1 VRRIPGVK
9 IMEKRRVVITGL
21 GAVTSI
27 GLNAE
32 DFWRSCLE
40 GKSGVGAITRFDATD
55 FAVRIAGEVKDFE
68 PTDFIEMKEARR
80 MDRCVQFGVAAA
92 DMAIKDA
99 SLDMSREDPNRVGT
113 VTGSGTGG
121 ISTFETQHEVLL
133 NRGPSRISPFFV
145 PMMIIDMIPGM
156 ISMRHGLKGPN
167 YAVVSACASASH
179 AMGVCLRVIQNNEA
193 DVMVTG
199 GAEAA
204 VTPMTVG
211 GFASMKALS
220 TRNDDPHAASRPFDS
235 ERDGFVIGEGSGI
248 FVFEELE
255 HARKRGARVLAEVA
269 GYGATADAHHMTA
282 PAPGGEGG
290 VRSMK
295 TALDDAGLAPGDISY
310 INAHGT
316 STPHNDKLET
326 AAIKTVLGEAAARI
340 PISSTKSM
348 IGHLLGAG
356 GAVELVATVLSIRD
370 GKVHSTINLTNPD
383 PECDLDYVPEG
394 ARDVDVRA
402 AMSNS
407 FGFGGHNATL
417 VIKKYEE

>member
-1 VRRIPGVK
+1 
-9 IMEKRRVVITGL
+9 M
-21 GAVTSI
+21 TSI

-40 GKSGVGAITRFDATD
+40 GKSGADTISGFDATD
-55 FAVRIAGEVKDFE
+55 FAVRIAGEIKNFE
-68 PTDFIEMKEARR
+68 PVDFIDKKEARR

-92 DMAIKDA
+92 EMAIENA
-99 SLDMSREDPNRVGT
+99 SLDMSTEDGSRMGT
-113 VTGSGTGG
+113 VVGSGIGG
-121 ISTFETQHEVLL
+121 ISTFETQHEILL
-133 NRGPSRISPFFV
+133 NRGPSRVSPFFV

-156 ISMRHGLKGPN
+156 ISMRNGLKGPN

-179 AMGVCLRVIQNNEA
+179 AMGVCLRIIQSGEA

-211 GFASMKALS
+211 GFASMKAIS
-220 TRNDDPHAASRPFDS
+220 KRNDDPKAASRPFDS
-235 ERDGFVIGEGSGI
+235 GRDGFVIGEGAGI
-248 FVFEELE
+248 LVFEELE
-255 HARKRGARVLAEVA
+255 RARKRGAHILAEVA
-269 GYGATADAHHMTA
+269 GYGATGDAYHMTA
-282 PAPGGEGG
+282 PAPGGEGAA
-290 VRSMK
+290 RSMK
-295 TALDDAGLAPGDISY
+295 TALEDAGLAPGDISY

-326 AAIKTVLGEAAARI
+326 EAIKTVLGDAAARI

-356 GAVELVATVLSIRD
+356 GGVELIVAVLSIRD
-370 GKVHSTINLTNPD
+370 GKVHPTINLTDPD

-394 ARDVDVRA
+394 ARDVDVGTV
-402 AMSNS
+402 MSNS

>member
-1 VRRIPGVK
+1 
-9 IMEKRRVVITGL
+9 
-21 GAVTSI
+21 VTSI

-40 GKSGVGAITRFDATD
+40 GKSGADTISGFDATD
-55 FAVRIAGEVKDFE
+55 FAVRIAGEIKNFE
-68 PTDFIEMKEARR
+68 PVDFIDKKEARR

-92 DMAIKDA
+92 EMAIENA
-99 SLDMSREDPNRVGT
+99 SLDMSTEDGSRMGT
-113 VTGSGTGG
+113 VVGSGIGG
-121 ISTFETQHEVLL
+121 ISTFETQHEILL
-133 NRGPSRISPFFV
+133 NRGPSRVSPFFV

-156 ISMRHGLKGPN
+156 ISMRNGLKGPN

-179 AMGVCLRVIQNNEA
+179 AMGVCLRIIQSGEA

-211 GFASMKALS
+211 GFASMKAIS
-220 TRNDDPHAASRPFDS
+220 KRNDDPKAASRPFD
-235 ERDGFVIGEGSGI
+235 IGEGAGI
-248 FVFEELE
+248 LVFEELE
-255 HARKRGARVLAEVA
+255 RARKRGAHILAEVA
-269 GYGATADAHHMTA
+269 GYGATGDAYHMTA
-282 PAPGGEGG
+282 PAPGGEGAA
-290 VRSMK
+290 RSMK
-295 TALDDAGLAPGDISY
+295 TALEDAGLAPGDISY

-326 AAIKTVLGEAAARI
+326 EAIKTVLGDAAARI

-356 GAVELVATVLSIRD
+356 GGVELIVAVLSIRD
-370 GKVHSTINLTNPD
+370 GKVHPTINLTDPD

-394 ARDVDVRA
+394 ARDVDVGTV
-402 AMSNS
+402 MSNS

>member
-1 VRRIPGVK
+1 
-9 IMEKRRVVITGL
+9 
-21 GAVTSI
+21 VTSI

-40 GKSGVGAITRFDATD
+40 GKSGADTISGFDATD
-55 FAVRIAGEVKDFE
+55 FAVRIAGEIKNFE
-68 PTDFIEMKEARR
+68 PVDFIDKKEARR

-92 DMAIKDA
+92 EMAIENA
-99 SLDMSREDPNRVGT
+99 SLDMSTEDGSRMGT
-113 VTGSGTGG
+113 VVGSGIGG
-121 ISTFETQHEVLL
+121 ISTFETQHEILL
-133 NRGPSRISPFFV
+133 NRGPSRVSPFFV

-156 ISMRHGLKGPN
+156 ISMRNGLKGPN

-179 AMGVCLRVIQNNEA
+179 AMGVCLRIIQSGEA

-211 GFASMKALS
+211 GFASMKAIS
-220 TRNDDPHAASRPFDS
+220 KRNDDPKAASRPFDS
-235 ERDGFVIGEGSGI
+235 GRDGFVIGEGAGI
-248 FVFEELE
+248 LVFEELE
-255 HARKRGARVLAEVA
+255 RARKRGAHILAEVA
-269 GYGATADAHHMTA
+269 GYGATGDAYHMTA
-282 PAPGGEGG
+282 PAPGGEGAA
-290 VRSMK
+290 RSMK
-295 TALDDAGLAPGDISY
+295 TALEDAGLAPGDISY

-326 AAIKTVLGEAAARI
+326 EAIKTVLGDAAARI

-356 GAVELVATVLSIRD
+356 GGVELIVAVLSIRD
-370 GKVHSTINLTNPD
+370 GKVHPTINLTDPD

-394 ARDVDVRA
+394 ARDVDVGTV
-402 AMSNS
+402 MSNS

>member
-1 VRRIPGVK
+1 
-9 IMEKRRVVITGL
+9 MERRRVVITGL

-40 GKSGVGAITRFDATD
+40 GRSGIAPITAFDAAD
-55 FAVRIAGEVKDFE
+55 FAVRIAGEIKNFE
-68 PTDFIEMKEARR
+68 PENFIEKKEARR
-80 MDRCVQFGVAAA
+80 MDRCVQLGIAAS

-99 SLDMSREDPNRVGT
+99 SLDMSTVDGNRVGT
-113 VTGSGTGG
+113 VIGSGIGG
-121 ISTFETQHEVLL
+121 ISTFETQHEVLMT
-133 NRGPSRISPFFV
+133 RGPSRLSPFFV

-167 YAVVSACASASH
+167 FGVVSACASATH
-179 AMGVCLRVIQNNEA
+179 AMGMSLRIIQNGEA

-199 GAEAA
+199 GSEAA

-220 TRNDDPHAASRPFDS
+220 TRNDDPPAASRPFDS
-235 ERDGFVIGEGSGI
+235 GRDGFVVGEGSGI
-248 FVFEELE
+248 LVFEELE
-255 HARKRGARVLAEVA
+255 HARKRGARILAEVA
-269 GYGATADAHHMTA
+269 GYGASADAYHMTA

-290 VRSMK
+290 ARSMQA
-295 TALDDAGLAPGDISY
+295 ALDDAGLAPGGVSY

-326 AAIKTVLGEAAARI
+326 AAIKAVFGDAAGRI

-348 IGHLLGAG
+348 VGHLLGSG
-356 GAVELVATVLSIRD
+356 GAVELIATVLTIRD
-370 GKVHSTINLTNPD
+370 GKVHPTINLTDPD

-394 ARDVDVRA
+394 ARDVEVRA
-402 AMSNS
+402 ALSNS

-417 VIKKYEE
+417 AVRMYEE

>member
-1 VRRIPGVK
+1 
-9 IMEKRRVVITGL
+9 MEKRRVVITGL

-40 GKSGVGAITRFDATD
+40 GRSGIDTITSFDPAE
-55 FAVRIAGEVKDFE
+55 FAVRIAGEVKGFE
-68 PTDFIEMKEARR
+68 PSDFIDKKEARR
-80 MDRCVQFGVAAA
+80 MDRCVQFGIVAS

-99 SLDMSREDPNRVGT
+99 SLDMSAVNGDMAGT
-113 VTGSGTGG
+113 VVGSGIGG
-121 ISTFETQHEVLL
+121 ISTFETQHQVLMS
-133 NRGPSRISPFFV
+133 RGPSRVSPFFV
-145 PMMIIDMIPGM
+145 PMMIIDMVPGM
-156 ISMRHGLKGPN
+156 ISMRNGLKGPN
-167 YAVVSACASASH
+167 YGVVSACASATH
-179 AMGVCLRVIQNNEA
+179 AMGVSLRIVQNGEA
-193 DVMVTG
+193 DIMVTG
-199 GAEAA
+199 GSEAA
-204 VTPMTVG
+204 VTPMTVA

-220 TRNDDPHAASRPFDS
+220 TRNDDPGAASRPFDL
-235 ERDGFVIGEGSGI
+235 ERDGFVIGEGSAM

-255 HARKRGARVLAEVA
+255 HARKRGARILAEIA
-269 GYGATADAHHMTA
+269 GYGATADAYHMTA

-290 VRSMK
+290 VRSMRA
-295 TALDDAGLAPGDISY
+295 ALEDAGLSPGDISY

-326 AAIKTVLGEAAARI
+326 AAIKTVFGDAAAQV

-356 GAVELVATVLSIRD
+356 GAVELAATVFSIRD
-370 GKVHSTINLTNPD
+370 GRIHPTINLTNPD

-402 AMSNS
+402 ALSNS

-417 VIKKYEE
+417 IVKKYEE